1 VLGGQ
6 LWVFGGD
13 APSCGMLP
21 PHAHSL
27 ELRLGRGGAC
37 TWRCPTTTGPPP
49 PSCCDAAA
57 VACGSHL
64 IKGASGSGPSG
75 LVEYGYVLLLGGS
88 SAGGYLPM
96 GELPILDTHAL
107 TWSRLKCQGVPP
119 AARAGHVAAAVRGAD
134 GAHRVLVYG
143 GGK

>member
-1 VLGGQ
+1 MR
-6 LWVFGGD
+6 
-13 APSCGMLP
+13 A
-21 PHAHSL
+21 
-27 ELRLGRGGAC
+27 R
-37 TWRCPTTTGPPP
+37 T
-49 PSCCDAAA
+49 

-107 TWSRLKCQGVPP
+107 TWTNPRM
-119 AARAGHVAAAVRGAD
+119 A
-134 GAHRVLVYG
+134 GAHARLLAE
-143 GGK
+143 